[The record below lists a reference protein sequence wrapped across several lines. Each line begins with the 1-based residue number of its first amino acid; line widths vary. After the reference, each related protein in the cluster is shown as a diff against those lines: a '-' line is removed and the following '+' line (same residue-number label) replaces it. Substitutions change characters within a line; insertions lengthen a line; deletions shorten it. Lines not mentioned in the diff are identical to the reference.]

1 MWYKQKDTADR
12 LSLDRKG
19 RVEAL
24 IAVSL
29 ICHSPNSWMAP
40 RGRIPLLVWAT
51 QVYLE
56 TLMTAKNDEFFV
68 GIDVAKATLDIA
80 VHGETTVTQ
89 QPNDDDG
96 ILAVVDCLNDLN
108 PTLVVVEASGGWEIN
123 LVAALGAAGLPV
135 ALVNPTRVRY
145 FAKAMGQYAKTD
157 KLDARMLACFAERVR
172 PEVRPLKQGDQALLS
187 QVISRRQQM
196 VKMLTM
202 EKNRRSTTL
211 GEMRTQL
218 DSHIQWLKAEIAEL
232 NDKMRQ
238 LIDACTQ
245 WQAREKVLLSVPGVG
260 PITML
265 TLLADLPELGD
276 LNRQKMAAL
285 VGLAPINKDSG
296 TKRGKRRIFGGR
308 ASVRCVL
315 YMAALSAS
323 KTNPVIRAFYERLLA
338 KGKAKKVALT
348 ACMRKLLVILNA
360 MIRDMQPWQLE
371 AKIA

>member
-1 MWYKQKDTADR
+1 
-12 LSLDRKG
+12 
-19 RVEAL
+19 
-24 IAVSL
+24 
-29 ICHSPNSWMAP
+29 
-40 RGRIPLLVWAT
+40 
-51 QVYLE
+51 
-56 TLMTAKNDEFFV
+56 MTAKNNELFV

-80 VHGETTVTQ
+80 IHGETTVTQ

-371 AKIA
+371 AKIV

>member
-1 MWYKQKDTADR
+1 MDP
-12 LSLDRKG
+12 
-19 RVEAL
+19 RV
-24 IAVSL
+24 
-29 ICHSPNSWMAP
+29 
-40 RGRIPLLVWAT
+40 RIPLLVWAT

-56 TLMTAKNDEFFV
+56 TLMTAKNDEPFV

-80 VHGETTVTQ
+80 AHGEQVVVQ
-89 QPNDDDG
+89 ENNDDDG
-96 ILAVVDCLNDLN
+96 ITAVVERMEALA
-108 PTLVVVEASGGWEIN
+108 PTLIVVEASGGWEMG
-123 LVAALGAAGLPV
+123 LVAALAAAGLPV
-135 ALVNPTRVRY
+135 AVVNPTRVRY

-157 KLDARMLACFAERVR
+157 KLDARLLAHFAERVR

-187 QVISRRQQM
+187 QVISRRQQL

-202 EKNRRSTTL
+202 EKNRRSTTQ

-218 DSHIQWLKAEIAEL
+218 DSHIQWLKAEITAL
-232 NDKMRQ
+232 NDRMRQ
-238 LIDACTQ
+238 LIDACPQ
-245 WQAREKVLLSVPGVG
+245 WQAREKVLLSAPGVG

-265 TLLADLPELGD
+265 TLLADLPELGN
-276 LNRQKMAAL
+276 LNRQKIAAL

-296 TKRGKRRIFGGR
+296 PKQGKRRIFGGR

-348 ACMRKLLVILNA
+348 ACMRKLLVMLNA
-360 MIRDMQPWQLE
+360 MIRDMQLWQIE
-371 AKIA
+371 GKTA